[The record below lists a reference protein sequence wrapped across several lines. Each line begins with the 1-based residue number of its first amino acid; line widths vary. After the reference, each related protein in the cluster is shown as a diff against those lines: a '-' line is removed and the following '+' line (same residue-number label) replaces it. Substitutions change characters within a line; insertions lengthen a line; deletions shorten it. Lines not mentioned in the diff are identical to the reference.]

1 MNEIKRPRIIHYT
14 GEDPE
19 TFSIACADALVITES
34 GLIYSNGNPV
44 GGLSKEDISAL
55 IEGNHTYSIDFGTD
69 VTTVTDINMF
79 GDITLTEIKG
89 YNATAISY
97 YIQNSIYRSYQF
109 YKLLLNLSTYHS
121 IFHKMLQGNVRRHS
135 VRVLV
140 FRSLGNC
147 ICLSFRVGRKP
158 SLFDSLLLFKNFEYA
173 PEA

>member
-97 YIQNSIYRSYQF
+97 YIQNVSSSTTT
-109 YKLLLNLSTYHS
+109 LNLVNDVWTGS
-121 IFHKMLQGNVRRHS
+121 INIPAKAVVMWTITRAANGNAAAGFKVVKRN
-135 VRVLV
+135 
-140 FRSLGNC
+140 GN
-147 ICLSFRVGRKP
+147 
-158 SLFDSLLLFKNFEYA
+158 N
-173 PEA
+173 